1 MREELRSQIGQLFMV
16 GFDGLVPND
25 HITRLIQQKKVGG
38 IILFRRNVQSPKQL
52 SALCQQLQEI
62 NAQVSD
68 LPLLISLDQEGG
80 MVMRVEHGVTPLPSA
95 MAFQAAGSIHDCE
108 QLHRISGE
116 EMRQIGINMLL
127 APVLDVNNNPLN
139 PVIGVRAFG
148 EDPDTVIHYGMAAL
162 RGLQSAGVIT
172 TAKHFPGHGDTSI
185 DSHFA
190 MPLIAHDR
198 TRLDAIELPPF
209 KAAIAQGVDAMMTAH
224 VVFPAIEKEP
234 GLPATLSKAVLT
246 DLLRGELG
254 FNGVI
259 ISDCLEMKAIVDG
272 IGVTQA
278 VLKTLQAGADIALI
292 SHQEERQQAAMDAV
306 FAAVESGVISI
317 ERINES
323 IQRIKKLK
331 QLNAVKEWKNTTMNQ
346 AWLRQPESL
355 ALSEKVQ
362 KAALRVQGNF
372 RPLDP
377 DLSVALITVEVQ
389 LRSEIDEAV
398 KPQNEEVRSSMF
410 PQMLEAGLKVS
421 EFVLSPE
428 ATEQEV
434 AAALTFAQ
442 GAQQIVLQ
450 TYNAV
455 LMKGQ
460 QHLLTSLPQNKLWLV
475 AGRLPY
481 DLDLAPEAQG
491 RLANFGC
498 RPSALASVVE
508 KLSSRKRPQ
517 SNDGS

>member
-1 MREELRSQIGQLFMV
+1 MHEELHNKIGQLFMV

-38 IILFRRNVQSPKQL
+38 IILFRRNVQSPEQL
-52 SALCQQLQEI
+52 AALCQRLQEI

-68 LPLLISLDQEGG
+68 LPLLIALDQEGG
-80 MVMRVEHGVTPLPSA
+80 MVMRVEQGVTPIPSA
-95 MAFQAAGSIHDCE
+95 MAYAAAGSEQDCE

-116 EMRQIGINMLL
+116 EMRQIGINMML
-127 APVLDVNNNPLN
+127 APVLDVNNNRKN

-148 EDPDTVIHYGMAAL
+148 EDPQTVISYGMAAL
-162 RGLQSAGVIT
+162 RGLKSAGVIA

-190 MPLIAHDR
+190 MPQIAHDR
-198 TRLDAIELPPF
+198 ARLNAIELPPF
-209 KAAIAQGVDAMMTAH
+209 KAAIAQDVHAIMTAH
-224 VVFPAIEKEP
+224 VVFPAIEREL

-254 FNGVI
+254 FKGVI
-259 ISDCLEMKAIVDG
+259 ITDCLEMAAIVDS

-278 VLKTLQAGADIALI
+278 VMKSVQAGADIALI
-292 SHQEERQQAAMDAV
+292 SHKEERQQAAMDAV
-306 FAAVESGVISI
+306 LAAVLSGVISI

-323 IQRIKKLK
+323 VQRIQLLK
-331 QLNAVKEWKNTTMNQ
+331 QLKTVNEWRNTKMNG

-355 ALSEKVQ
+355 TLSEKIH
-362 KAALRVQGNF
+362 KAALRVQGSF
-372 RPLDP
+372 RPLNP
-377 DLSVALITVEVQ
+377 DLPVALITVEVRS
-389 LRSEIDEAV
+389 RSEIDETV
-398 KPQNEEVRSSMF
+398 QNKEARSSMLTA
-410 PQMLEAGLKVS
+410 MLEAGVKVS

-434 AAALTFAQ
+434 AAAIAFAQ

-460 QHLLTSLPQNKLWLV
+460 QRLLASLPQNKLWVV

-481 DLDLAPEAQG
+481 DLDLAPDAQG
-491 RLANFGC
+491 RLANFCC
-498 RPSALASVVE
+498 RPTALTPVVE
-508 KLSSRKRPQ
+508 KLLSM
-517 SNDGS
+517 